1 MQIKYIIFSV
11 LFSIISVSN
20 YAQNNN
26 FKYNVLNINFSEKQ
40 DDFPIVREN
49 ENYFIIDENE
59 YLILRENNES
69 EYVIILEE
77 SFTENSLLE
86 STFKLGPSEN
96 INSSIGF
103 IIRSNKN
110 FTEALIIE
118 INNNGKYRIKQFKNN
133 KYSYLSKK
141 NKKGKWIKSKS
152 INKENSYNTIQI
164 IDNKNMVTFKV
175 NNSIIEEF
183 ESNINKKGYSGILI
197 GPDTKSRLKYF
208 YLKSDKQRK
217 LQIQKNKVQELPI
230 TETKEKTK
238 LKNNT
243 KSNIIKD
250 SKDSLEIIDLREK
263 IERIN
268 TKIELQAEQLLVKEY
283 DITQLENWIKEIG
296 ENETESNSLISDLE
310 LSIKEKKASLE
321 KTESINSNLLNI
333 NEELENK
340 IVNLKEQ
347 ITKLKSSSE
356 KISDKNQLQ
365 LKSLQSNSNKIK
377 ALEEDLK
384 KTQNN
389 SDKSKKENSKKLSLL
404 ENSLNKI
411 QEKNTEIL
419 KEKNDLS
426 NKIITLKNKKETL
439 NNEISLLKNQFKNI
453 STKNNSLKN
462 NISIVV
468 KKNKALKKS
477 LDTQI
482 ADNKFLK
489 ELFVYKDFELNEVN
503 PIDLVANKLIEKI
516 EIEKEKEIAQNDSTY
531 SIQLAVLKFPNTEFN
546 QLNNLKVEITNGL
559 YNYLVGKF
567 SNLKD
572 ANTEMRKINNFGFKN
587 TYIIKTSK

>member
-152 INKENSYNTIQI
+152 INKENSYNAIQI

-503 PIDLVANKLIEKI
+503 PFDLVANKLIEKI

-559 YNYLVGKF
+559 YKYLVGKF
-567 SNLKD
+567 SNLKE